1 MASSPP
7 DVQGRIAQVDVWR
20 AANVLVK
27 QHGEDAVIIAAQR
40 ADALLAEGDVE
51 GQRVFKEIVK
61 AINELKRTK
70 PDEGER
76 KN

>member
-1 MASSPP
+1 MKAKI
-7 DVQGRIAQVDVWR
+7 DIWR

-27 QHGEDAVIIAAQR
+27 QHGEDAAIIAAQR

-61 AINELKRTK
+61 AINELQSTEPTANEWRH
-70 PDEGER
+70 
-76 KN
+76 

>member
-1 MASSPP
+1 MASSPS
-7 DVQGRIAQVDVWR
+7 DVQSRIAQVDVWR
-20 AANVLVK
+20 AANALVK